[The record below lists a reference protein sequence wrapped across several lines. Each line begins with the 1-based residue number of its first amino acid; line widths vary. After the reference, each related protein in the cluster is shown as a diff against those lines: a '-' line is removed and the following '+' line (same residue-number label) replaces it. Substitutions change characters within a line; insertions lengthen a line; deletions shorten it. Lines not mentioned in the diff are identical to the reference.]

1 MLANLSEMIA
11 SVRRLVN
18 ETTASF
24 WADADITEWLNEGQ
38 EILSNETGLLSK
50 YYSHTLEAGDINNDR
65 EIRLSSDF
73 VYFDEGGV
81 LYNDEPLIPTSL
93 KTLDEWHGSSWRD
106 TTGTPSRYY
115 IRGDYLGF
123 YPKPSAGDTVKY
135 YGVER
140 ATTLSGDTTPLS
152 GDYRTVAFRSYIR
165 DYAVGMCWYK
175 KNEMVKYNEMMQR
188 FYNGINRTKNII
200 RQGKNQQ
207 GRFIPE
213 YRPTT
218 RYTST
223 DALEMR

>member
-1 MLANLSEMIA
+1 MLANISEIETD
-11 SVRRLVN
+11 VRSLIN
-18 ETTASF
+18 EATASF
-24 WADADITEWLNEGQ
+24 WTSVEIQRWVNEGQ
-38 EILSNETGLLSK
+38 EILANETGLLSS
-50 YYSHTLEAGDINNDR
+50 YYSKTLEAADIVNDR
-65 EIRLSSDF
+65 EIRLYTDF
-73 VYFDEGGV
+73 LAFDEGGV
-81 LYNDEPLIPTSL
+81 LYNDEPVVPTSL
-93 KTLDEWHGSSWRD
+93 KSLDEWHGTSWRD

-135 YGVER
+135 YGIER
-140 ATTLSGDTTPLS
+140 PTELSGDTAPLS

-165 DYAVGMCWYK
+165 DYAVGMAWYK
-175 KNEMVKYNEMMQR
+175 KNEMGKYGDMMQR
-188 FYNGINRTKNII
+188 FYNGVNRIKNLL

-218 RYTST
+218 RYVST